1 MHMMT
6 ITLHQDSMVE
16 VSDEH
21 DSIYACTQEDS
32 DDFLEWFVGTTDRN
46 VFENKTVFNRNGELV
61 RLVKE

>member
-1 MHMMT
+1 MVNV
-6 ITLHQDSMVE
+6 ILHKDQMVE

-32 DDFLEWFVGTTDRN
+32 DDFLEWFVGTKDRQ
-46 VFENKTVFNRNGELV
+46 VFENKTVFNNDGELV

>member
-1 MHMMT
+1 M
-6 ITLHQDSMVE
+6 IVTLHADEMVE

-32 DDFLEWFVGTTDRN
+32 DDFLEWFVGTTDKR
-46 VFENKTVFNRNGELV
+46 VFENKTVFNNDGELV